1 MCSSDLSLAPFPTY
15 EAKHIRAPMIEG
27 ALLNVECRV
36 IATQPLGDH
45 TVFTAQA
52 LWARYEPEKR
62 PLIYHQGKY
71 WYVGAQVP
79 KE

>member
-1 MCSSDLSLAPFPTY
+1 MA
-15 EAKHIRAPMIEG
+15 AIVAV
-27 ALLNVECRV
+27 ALYP
-36 IATQPLGDH
+36 A